1 MTATED
7 IFLPAIALIL
17 WTLVYAGVMGYYRVR
32 SAKEG
37 KVDPRAF
44 KTYADTSSFTDT
56 MRKMSNHYDNLLMMP
71 MLFYVIVIMVY
82 ITDSVDSVF
91 IGLAWIYVGLRFVH
105 SFIHLG
111 RNNPIKRF
119 MPFAGSALVLLIMLL
134 KLAVGL
140 AS

>member
-1 MTATED
+1 M
-7 IFLPAIALIL
+7 IL
-17 WTLVYAGVMGYYRVR
+17 WTLVFTGFLGVYRVR

-44 KTYADTSSFTDT
+44 KTYADTSSFSDT

-71 MLFYVIVIMVY
+71 TLFYVISIMIYV
-82 ITDSVDSVF
+82 TKTVDGFF
-91 IGLAWIYVGLRFVH
+91 IGCAWLYVLARFVH

-111 RNNPIKRF
+111 RNHPLHRF
-119 MPFAGSALVLLIMLL
+119 MPFALSVIILLVMLL
-134 KLAVGL
+134 RFGIKI